1 MRKEGIVDFDKGNQK
16 TKWIQREGKNST
28 GIENKKKKTEET
40 DKNRFLN
47 SKMKEK
53 SEVKKK
59 KLSSVKM
66 LSA

>member
-28 GIENKKKKTEET
+28 GIESRKKKTEET

-53 SEVKKK
+53 REVKKK